1 MMHEMMKVIPKLDHG
16 LRQIVLVA
24 KRAQAGRG
32 QQEISA
38 SLRFQPQPSRSQ
50 YPQKVPTRKN
60 QNVALD
66 RAHAANHTVS
76 PRSNL
81 GWRFPS
87 GTTVAEQLPA
97 RALGM
102 DLPSAQTLVFAVVPF
117 DQVAIDFGLGAEA
130 SQLAGPGG
138 ALQRTCKYP
147 GEMPEPELFA
157 EPTGVALA
165 AVGER

>member
-24 KRAQAGRG
+24 KRAQAGRA

-66 RAHAANHTVS
+66 RAHAANHTIS

-81 GWRFPS
+81 GWQLFRDGCQPGRLAWISPVRRPS
-87 GTTVAEQLPA
+87 YSP
-97 RALGM
+97 
-102 DLPSAQTLVFAVVPF
+102 
-117 DQVAIDFGLGAEA
+117 
-130 SQLAGPGG
+130 
-138 ALQRTCKYP
+138 
-147 GEMPEPELFA
+147 
-157 EPTGVALA
+157 
-165 AVGER
+165 